1 MSCKLPYTVLEFI
14 HGVNYYKSRRN
25 SNANQ
30 LQQIYGGIPQHHTQ
44 EQGPS
49 LIEEVSHEEILKLT
63 GVDFGSELHCYTNAC
78 GFPEDEAHVIIALDV
93 LEIADGRGFNF
104 SVADANR

>member
-1 MSCKLPYTVLEFI
+1 MQI
-14 HGVNYYKSRRN
+14 NYSKFMGEYLNITLKSRVQ
-25 SNANQ
+25 A
-30 LQQIYGGIPQHHTQ
+30 
-44 EQGPS
+44 